1 MLFYQKTNNNEQDKT
16 RLIVDYSN
24 EVMNYCDLFILIC
37 EAVDYV
43 YFSVVIGNSIGLI
56 GLIWGVEYS

>member
-1 MLFYQKTNNNEQDKT
+1 MLFYRKTNNNEQDKT

-24 EVMNYCDLFILIC
+24 EVMKHCDFFILIC

-43 YFSVVIGNSIGLI
+43 YFSFVIGNSIGLI